1 MSYFSVDCYDEE
13 PVLNVGVKGSD
24 IYTHDQVNDSRVVLA
39 ALLVRGADETMV
51 KEKYMKVLDENHL
64 EDACVLAFM
73 NRNIRGGKGE
83 RDLFY
88 TMYSV
93 LIEKHPKLAA
103 HLVDLVPHFGYYGD
117 IFSLAEKHK
126 EIQNDV
132 LTFVTKQL
140 VADELNMGSNKPVSL
155 LAKWAPRE
163 GKPLSKELANMLSKK
178 PLIQARLADYRKRI
192 SKLNKYLKTTE
203 IDMCANNWSDIKP
216 DHVPGR
222 CMKVHMK
229 AFLNET
235 LKTNKLRHPDDK
247 ERNECRAH
255 FQEYFKQTAS
265 GEKVAKGADTLYPH
279 EIVRRV
285 SDSLFSGS
293 TDERVALIG
302 AWNAFV
308 LKAKEGGG
316 LGRSIP
322 MCDFS
327 GSMGGG
333 GISGSMG
340 GGGISGSMGGGG
352 ISGSMEG
359 LPLQVSRA
367 LGLLISEV
375 TTGAF
380 KHKMLTFDSKPQM
393 VDLPKNSTI
402 LDYVEYL
409 NCHSSYGQ
417 GLSTDFQ
424 KAMDLVLENLVKH
437 RVPVGQE
444 PENLIVLTDMAWDQ
458 ACGSNQASV
467 YTGNKYARNIKT
479 KPWQTHIQMI
489 RENFKRAGEDMF
501 GVGKGYKVPR
511 IVIWNLSASCHDMHA
526 QSDTEGVIMLSGWSP
541 AMFKVLMAKGVQIQT
556 PYAALRYQLDDE
568 MYDVV
573 RERIKAFL
581 NKLY

>member
-1 MSYFSVDCYDEE
+1 MSYFSVDCYSD
-13 PVLNVGVKGSD
+13 VSSDSTYNSSKVGVKGSD
-24 IYTHDQVNDSRVVLA
+24 IFTHDEVNDSRVVLS
-39 ALLVRGADETMV
+39 ALLVRGADTSMIQ
-51 KEKYMKVLDENHL
+51 EKMKKILDENHIV
-64 EDACVLAFM
+64 DAFVLAFM

-83 RDLFY
+83 RELFY

-93 LIEKHPKLAA
+93 LLKYQKPLA
-103 HLVDLVPHFGYYGD
+103 LDLLDLIPHFGYWND
-117 IFSLAEKHK
+117 VFVLAEKDTNIK
-126 EIQNDV
+126 DV
-132 LTFVTKQL
+132 VLNIVSQKIL
-140 VADELNMGSNKPVSL
+140 EDEASMAAKKTVSL
-155 LAKWAPRE
+155 LAKWIPRE

-178 PLIQARLADYRKRI
+178 PSIQARLADYRKRV
-192 SKLNKYLKTTE
+192 SKLNKYLQTTE
-203 IDMCANNWSDIKP
+203 IDMCANKWADIKP
-216 DHVPGR
+216 EKVPAR
-222 CMKVHMK
+222 CVKLNTK
-229 AFLNET
+229 AFLNEK
-235 LKTNKLRHPDDK
+235 LKSHELRHPDNKD
-247 ERNECRAH
+247 RNTCRTH

-279 EIVRRV
+279 EIVNKV
-285 SDSLFSGS
+285 SDSLYSAS

-308 LKAKEGGG
+308 VKAKEAGG

-327 GSMGGG
+327 GSMA
-333 GISGSMG
+333 
-340 GGGISGSMGGGG
+340 
-352 ISGSMEG
+352 G

-380 KHKMLTFDSKPQM
+380 KHKMLTFDSTPQM

-437 RVPVGQE
+437 RVPVGEE
-444 PENLIVLTDMAWDQ
+444 PENLIVLTDMAWDT
-458 ACGSNQASV
+458 ACGSNQSSM
-467 YTGNKYARNIKT
+467 YTKNSYTRNVKT
-479 KPWQTHIQMI
+479 SPWQTHIQMI

-511 IVIWNLSASCHDMHA
+511 IVIWNLSADCHDMHA
-526 QSDTEGVIMLSGWSP
+526 QANTEGVVMLSGWSP
-541 AMFKVLMAKGVQIQT
+541 AMFKVLMAKGVEIQT
-556 PYAALRYQLDDE
+556 PYTALRYQLDDA

-573 RERIKAFL
+573 RERIASKKPA
-581 NKLY
+581 